1 MSINV
6 QVTHVSAD
14 NLPGIHYRIMREF
27 SVLST
32 GSDCITALMMYY
44 KTGAPSSVS
53 MTTIS
58 EYNVRYSYQHH
69 MGLEILGASHE

>member
-1 MSINV
+1 MSVNV
-6 QVTHVSAD
+6 QAIHVSTD
-14 NLPGIHYRIMREF
+14 KLLGIHYRIMREF

-44 KTGAPSSVS
+44 KTGASSSVS
-53 MTTIS
+53 MKTIS
-58 EYNVRYSYQHH
+58 EYNVRHSYQHH